1 MGQNRHQDCSQPCSN
16 LFPNHSSQCDSSSQ
30 SGDEKGGGPGQTSQ
44 GIHTGGAVH
53 SPDLSVVITQPE
65 EEVPHPGMS
74 ISQSKASEANEK
86 IGMMAA
92 TSAVTSLKVFLP
104 RSESCED
111 QCRYHA
117 TLPSNFTSYWIW
129 RVNSDQDRGQQE
141 NERV

>member
-92 TSAVTSLKVFLP
+92 TSAVTSLKVAANVPFQEP
-104 RSESCED
+104 
-111 QCRYHA
+111 Q
-117 TLPSNFTSYWIW
+117 SNASKLSYI
-129 RVNSDQDRGQQE
+129 
-141 NERV
+141 